1 MKIVKESIQVIDT
14 ETLTLGGWDAV
25 RKEGVT
31 EAIDATIE
39 KNAGEAEAFQTV
51 LSLYSHCPIVRQL
64 RKVLKAKYK
73 T

>member
-39 KNAGEAEAFQTV
+39 KNAGEAEAF
-51 LSLYSHCPIVRQL
+51 
-64 RKVLKAKYK
+64 
-73 T
+73 